1 MKYTNYLQILSN
13 YQPNNHHNSY
23 FTEILNNILSTKS
36 YEIIVELF
44 NEHNFTYTIH
54 TINSTILQQFIDNKN
69 DRNTLNNLLQQHLN
83 TGGYEFDI
91 KIYF

>member
-1 MKYTNYLQILSN
+1 MKYTNYIHILSN
-13 YQPNNHHNSY
+13 YKPNNHHNSH

-44 NEHNFTYTIH
+44 NEHNFTYKIH
-54 TINSTILQQFIDNKN
+54 TINSTILEKFIDNKD
-69 DRNTLNNLLQQHLN
+69 DRNHLNYLIERYLN

>member
-1 MKYTNYLQILSN
+1 MLYTNYIHILSN
-13 YQPNNHHNSY
+13 SQPNNHHTPH
-23 FTEILNNILSTKS
+23 FTKTLNNILSTKP
-36 YEIIVELF
+36 YEIIVEIF
-44 NEHNFTYTIH
+44 QEHNHTFKIK

-69 DRNTLNNLLQQHLN
+69 DRTTLNNLLNQHLN

>member
-1 MKYTNYLQILSN
+1 MTYTNNIQILSN
-13 YQPNNHHNSY
+13 YKPNNHSTE
-23 FTEILNNILSTKS
+23 FTEILNNILSTKPH
-36 YEIIVELF
+36 EIIVEIF
-44 NEHNFTYTIH
+44 QEHNHTFKIH

-69 DRNTLNNLLQQHLN
+69 DRTTLNNLLLQHLN

>member
-1 MKYTNYLQILSN
+1 MLYTNYLHILSN
-13 YQPNNHHNSY
+13 SKPNNHHTSH

-44 NEHNFTYTIH
+44 NEHNFTYKIH
-54 TINSTILQQFIDNKN
+54 TINSTILQQFIDNKD
-69 DRNTLNNLLQQHLN
+69 DRDHLNYLIEQHLN

>member
-1 MKYTNYLQILSN
+1 MLYTNYIHILSN
-13 YQPNNHHNSY
+13 SKPNNHHTPH
-23 FTEILNNILSTKS
+23 FTETLNNILSTKS

-44 NEHNFTYTIH
+44 SEHNNTYKIH

-69 DRNTLNNLLQQHLN
+69 DRNTLNNLLEQHLN

>member
-1 MKYTNYLQILSN
+1 MLYTNYIHILSN
-13 YQPNNHHNSY
+13 SKPNNHHTPH
-23 FTEILNNILSTKS
+23 FIKTLNNILSTKS

-44 NEHNFTYTIH
+44 NEDNLTYNIK
-54 TINSTILQQFIDNKN
+54 TINSTILEKFIDNKD
-69 DRNTLNNLLQQHLN
+69 DRNTLNNLIEQHLN

>member
-1 MKYTNYLQILSN
+1 MLYTNYIHILSN
-13 YQPNNHHNSY
+13 SQPNNHHTPH
-23 FTEILNNILSTKS
+23 FTETLNNILSTKS

-44 NEHNFTYTIH
+44 NEHNFTYKIH

-69 DRNTLNNLLQQHLN
+69 DRNTLNNLLEQHLN